1 MIQLQ
6 NVNFHYQKKTP
17 LFKELNL
24 DIPTGN
30 IYGLLGKNGAG
41 KTSLLKLIGGLLFPK
56 SGDINVLGFKPGDR
70 FPAFLSDVFF
80 IPEELYIPA
89 MKISTFEKIYTPF
102 YPRFSQ
108 KQFHQYLS
116 DFEIPI
122 DRKFTQLSQGQKKK
136 AMISFGLA
144 TNCRLLIF
152 DEPTNGLDI
161 PSKSLFRK
169 IIARA
174 ITEDQICII
183 STHQVRDMGSLM
195 DPIIILDGGK
205 IIFQG
210 SVEDIAQKLHFE
222 VSFSRGEPDNVLYAE
237 RVAGG
242 YMVVSEN
249 VHDEETEIDIEV
261 FFNAVMANREAILAI
276 FNK

>member
-56 SGDINVLGFKPGDR
+56 SGDISVLGFKPGDR

-80 IPEELYIPA
+80 IPEDLYIPA

-108 KQFHQYLS
+108 KQFHQYLT

-136 AMISFGLA
+136 AMISFGL
-144 TNCRLLIF
+144 
-152 DEPTNGLDI
+152 G
-161 PSKSLFRK
+161 
-169 IIARA
+169 A

-222 VSFSRGEPDNVLYAE
+222 VTFSRGEPDNVLYAE
-237 RVAGG
+237 RVPGG

-249 VHDEETEIDIEV
+249 VHEEETEIDIEV
-261 FFNAVMANREAILAI
+261 FFNAVMSNREAVLAI
-276 FNK
+276 FDKDK